1 MSCLTKSDRSMPTR
15 NMPSIAWL
23 ALVCVGSLMTQTA
36 VAQTQVQYH
45 QPQYTDSAA
54 HTASGNAAVLGAP
67 RAMTGPSA
75 AACNC
80 GNLTPPAACL
90 GGCQPCMKGFD
101 CANGQCNP
109 KLKWKNMY
117 PIDFGPYGQGE
128 YAGPSR
134 LSHMREYRVRVGDTL
149 QFTYVL
155 SRDMMRSSYRI
166 GIGDQLLIES
176 LADEEVLT
184 RGTFERGLEVQP
196 DGTISVRI
204 LGSIHAAGLTIDQLR
219 DQLEE
224 KYKKFYN
231 EPGIDVTPVKTNI
244 LLEDIRN
251 AIGGASG
258 LNEQAIA
265 RVVTPDGRVAL
276 PKIGPVCVQGLTLG
290 EIKKEINLRYRAMVV
305 GLEIEAGLQQQATHF
320 VSVLG
325 EVAQPGRFEMQGP
338 TTALTAIALAQGH
351 LVGAN
356 LRQVVVFRR
365 AEDWRLISTVLD
377 LRGAILGKSPLP
389 SDEIWLRDGDVVVV
403 PSSPIR
409 LFDNFVRQVFTE
421 GIYGIVPFSGFSVV
435 DAVNGFAIENIVN

>member
-1 MSCLTKSDRSMPTR
+1 MNSDGSMTLPNFASVALMCLAGIGGLLHQRADAQQPMQYAQPGYDTSVPH
-15 NMPSIAWL
+15 
-23 ALVCVGSLMTQTA
+23 
-36 VAQTQVQYH
+36 VA
-45 QPQYTDSAA
+45 SANG
-54 HTASGNAAVLGAP
+54 TVLGAP
-67 RAMTGPSA
+67 RAITGPSA

-80 GNLTPPAACL
+80 GNLTPPQACL
-90 GGCQPCMKGFD
+90 GGCQPCMQGFD

-117 PIDFGPYGQGE
+117 PVDFGPYGQGE

-224 KYKKFYN
+224 KYKKYYN
-231 EPGIDVTPVKTNI
+231 EPGIDVTPIKTNI

-251 AIGGASG
+251 AVGGASG
-258 LNEQAIA
+258 LNEQAIS
-265 RVVTPDGRVAL
+265 RTVTPDGRVAL

-290 EIKKEINLRYRAMVV
+290 EIKQEVNLRYRSMVV
-305 GLEIEAGLQQQATHF
+305 GLEVEAGLQEQATHF

-338 TTALTAIALAQGH
+338 TTALSAIALAQGH

-389 SDEIWLRDGDVVVV
+389 ADEIWLRDGDVVVV

-435 DAVNGFAIENIVN
+435 DAVNGFALENVVN